1 MHQTRFSLYF
11 VLCLMLVA
19 ILPLQ
24 AHATHAWGNYH
35 WARNANPLALD
46 LGDNVSGV
54 WDSDGH
60 LTTASSDWSASSVLD
75 TTIVTG
81 GTTSRKCRPTSG
93 RIEVCN
99 DSYGNNGWLGIAQIW
114 ASGDHITQG
123 VTKLNDFYFSRAPY
137 NTSAWR
143 QMVICQEVGHTFGLD
158 HQDETFDNPNL
169 GTCMDYTSDP
179 DGTINNQKSN
189 VHPDQHDYDELGI
202 IYQHLDGS
210 SSGGGGNSG
219 NCPGRKK
226 NCNNGNMPPAMA
238 DIDFDTP
245 AQWGRLV
252 ASSNNGR
259 TEVYELDFGHGYK
272 VITHVIWAMDEDR

>member
-1 MHQTRFSLYF
+1 MHQTRFSLYI
-11 VLCLMLVA
+11 VICLMLVA

-24 AHATHAWGNYH
+24 VNANHAWGNYH
-35 WARNANPLALD
+35 WERSSNPLDLD
-46 LGDNVSGV
+46 LGDNMSGV
-54 WDSDGH
+54 WKSFAPDH
-60 LTTASSDWSASSVLD
+60 LSIASIDWSTSAVLN
-75 TTIVTG
+75 THVVSG

-93 RIEVCN
+93 RVEVCN

-137 NTSAWR
+137 NTPEWR
-143 QMVICQEVGHTFGLD
+143 QMVMCQEVGHTFGLD
-158 HQDETFDNPNL
+158 HQDEDFTNANL

-179 DGTINNQKSN
+179 TTNQ
-189 VHPDQHDYDELGI
+189 HPNEHDYEELGL
-202 IYQHLDGS
+202 IYNHLDT
-210 SSGGGGNSG
+210 SGGSGSGGS

-252 ASSNNGR
+252 ASSHNGR
-259 TEVYELDFGHGYK
+259 TEAYELDFGHGHK
-272 VITHVIWAMDEDR
+272 VFTFVIWVMNEDQ